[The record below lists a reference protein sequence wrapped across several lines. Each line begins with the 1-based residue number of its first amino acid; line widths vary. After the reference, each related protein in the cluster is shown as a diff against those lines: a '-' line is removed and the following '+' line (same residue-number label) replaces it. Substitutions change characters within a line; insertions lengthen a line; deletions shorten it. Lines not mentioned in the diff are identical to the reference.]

1 VLDFYLLKK
10 MRAVLFFNN
19 SPLFTK
25 KKGKREKEK
34 LKKEKNT
41 TKRETVPTT
50 NLHFL
55 IVSHKKEKHFL

>member
-1 VLDFYLLKK
+1 

-19 SPLFTK
+19 SPLFTLFT
-25 KKGKREKEK
+25 KKGKGKVEER
-34 LKKEKNT
+34 KKNTATTTTT

-55 IVSHKKEKHFL
+55 IVSYKKKEKHFL